1 MSHPVAR
8 TQGVADGAKAAE
20 ISNVALAT
28 AMGVQ
33 RGATVGIELGFY
45 KGVAAAWVAKGNMC
59 VRRVSFS
66 QTLHPNTL
74 TRIPGSFLR
83 IATTNVGQSWS
94 VLHSGCNS
102 HLPHAPQTP
111 GASVLPHPPNDGV
124 GLGARHGHAVQQL
137 AHHSPALQVTA

>member
-45 KGVAAAWVAKGNMC
+45 RGVAAAWVAKGNMC
-59 VRRVSFS
+59 VRLCRFHKHSTPVAYAYPRLISANCDDQRGAKLVSITCWM
-66 QTLHPNTL
+66 Q
-74 TRIPGSFLR
+74 
-83 IATTNVGQSWS
+83 
-94 VLHSGCNS
+94 S
-102 HLPHAPQTP
+102 HLPHVPQTP
-111 GASVLPHPPNDGV
+111 DPSVLPHPPNDGV
-124 GLGARHGHAVQQL
+124 GLGA
-137 AHHSPALQVTA
+137 

>member
-45 KGVAAAWVAKGNMC
+45 RGVAAAWVAKGNMC

-66 QTLHPNTL
+66 QTLHSNSLRVSQAHFCELRRPTWGKAGQYYMLDAITPASRPSNT
-74 TRIPGSFLR
+74 R
-83 IATTNVGQSWS
+83 S
-94 VLHSGCNS
+94 VCS
-102 HLPHAPQTP
+102 
-111 GASVLPHPPNDGV
+111 PP
-124 GLGARHGHAVQQL
+124 
-137 AHHSPALQVTA
+137 SSK